1 MSGGSRDKELRMGG
15 RGEWS
20 RERRSPEKSQPGVQ
34 GFFFPVLA
42 HPLQMGA
49 AVLEL
54 ERRSY
59 QANWPNVCEDGMPKY
74 CCSITRKRG

>member
-15 RGEWS
+15 VVVGEQS
-20 RERRSPEKSQPGVQ
+20 RERRSPGNSQPGVQ

-42 HPLQMGA
+42 HPLQMAA

-59 QANWPNVCEDGMPKY
+59 QANWPNVCEDGMPK
-74 CCSITRKRG
+74 